1 MLRPEWCSPGKSVT
15 AKYGNKTS
23 GEYLYLGSTFHPNKE
38 LRFKLLYGKHG
49 EVYVPPKL
57 VPKPPEETVE
67 ETTLDVTE
75 IETVGELLDT
85 LESIPSE
92 PVVE

>member
-1 MLRPEWCSPGKSVT
+1 MKNLFMLFAVIGMVSCG
-15 AKYGNKTS
+15 TS
-23 GEYLYLGSTFHPNKE
+23 EGECENHEAPADT
-38 LRFKLLYGKHG
+38 
-49 EVYVPPKL
+49 VV
-57 VPKPPEETVE
+57 VVE

>member
-1 MLRPEWCSPGKSVT
+1 MLFAVIGMVSCG
-15 AKYGNKTS
+15 TS
-23 GEYLYLGSTFHPNKE
+23 EGECENHEAPADT
-38 LRFKLLYGKHG
+38 
-49 EVYVPPKL
+49 VV
-57 VPKPPEETVE
+57 VVE

>member
-1 MLRPEWCSPGKSVT
+1 MKNLFMLFAVIGMVSCGTSEGECENHESPADTV
-15 AKYGNKTS
+15 
-23 GEYLYLGSTFHPNKE
+23 
-38 LRFKLLYGKHG
+38 
-49 EVYVPPKL
+49 VV
-57 VPKPPEETVE
+57 VE

>member
-1 MLRPEWCSPGKSVT
+1 MKNLLILFAVIGMVSCG
-15 AKYGNKTS
+15 TS
-23 GEYLYLGSTFHPNKE
+23 EGEC
-38 LRFKLLYGKHG
+38 KHH
-49 EVYVPPKL
+49 
-57 VPKPPEETVE
+57 ETSADTVVVVK
-67 ETTLDVTE
+67 ETTLDITE

>member
-1 MLRPEWCSPGKSVT
+1 MKNLLMLFAIFAMISCG
-15 AKYGNKTS
+15 TS
-23 GEYLYLGSTFHPNKE
+23 EEECTNHE
-38 LRFKLLYGKHG
+38 T
-49 EVYVPPKL
+49 VV
-57 VPKPPEETVE
+57 EETVVEETVVEETVVE
-67 ETTLDVTE
+67 ETTLDVSE

>member
-1 MLRPEWCSPGKSVT
+1 MKNLFMLFAVIGMVSCG
-15 AKYGNKTS
+15 TS
-23 GEYLYLGSTFHPNKE
+23 EGECENHEAPADT
-38 LRFKLLYGKHG
+38 
-49 EVYVPPKL
+49 VV
-57 VPKPPEETVE
+57 VVE

-85 LESIPSE
+85 LELIPSE

>member
-1 MLRPEWCSPGKSVT
+1 MLFAVIGMVSCG
-15 AKYGNKTS
+15 TS
-23 GEYLYLGSTFHPNKE
+23 EGECENH
-38 LRFKLLYGKHG
+38 
-49 EVYVPPKL
+49 EVPADTV
-57 VPKPPEETVE
+57 VVE